1 MGTKTI
7 RLEENVYERI
17 KRQKRPDETFSEAI
31 DRLTDTPSLSELG
44 GIVDPERVEKMEDA
58 IEEAD
63 EADAAEVEEVLD
75 EFR

>member
-1 MGTKTI
+1 MGPKTI